1 MHNLVPTYFPS
12 CFLSSQMCS
21 PLLSSSLLYNLSIA
35 LLWLLC
41 KCQAPT
47 RFRDRLFPLSKVL
60 TPLLILTPLLL
71 LAKVLLA
78 QGTFAWSLKTGVGF
92 LLLCCQST
100 SLFVVVIF
108 FFSKYCLM
116 KLLLLKCNECVNCL
130 KAVSIHRYI
139 LCLSAGAC
147 LPGWPAHLQ
156 YWVQCLVQRKHL
168 INRCWMNEWVAGQP
182 FPFWL
187 NNHSSLQSILSVPCP
202 LVSPLLVL
210 GDSTRVTV
218 WMPF

>member
-1 MHNLVPTYFPS
+1 MPGSYPLQGQAISFVKSPYPIANSYSSFAPSQSVTCTGNLCLITKDWGRFPTSMLPEHLPLCS
-12 CFLSSQMCS
+12 CH
-21 PLLSSSLLYNLSIA
+21 
-35 LLWLLC
+35 
-41 KCQAPT
+41 
-47 RFRDRLFPLSKVL
+47 
-60 TPLLILTPLLL
+60 
-71 LAKVLLA
+71 
-78 QGTFAWSLKTGVGF
+78 
-92 LLLCCQST
+92 
-100 SLFVVVIF
+100 F

-116 KLLLLKCNECVNCL
+116 KLLLLKCNQCVNCL

-182 FPFWL
+182 SPFWL